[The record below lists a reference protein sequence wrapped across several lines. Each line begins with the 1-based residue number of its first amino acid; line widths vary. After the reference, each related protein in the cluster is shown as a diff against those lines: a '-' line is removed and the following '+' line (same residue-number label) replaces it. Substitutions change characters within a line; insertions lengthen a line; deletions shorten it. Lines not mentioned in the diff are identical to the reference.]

1 MIDAEVSQMNRQHK
15 PVIAGNWKMNT
26 NIVEAQHLTRE
37 IVVGAKTIENV
48 SIILCPPFISLELVK
63 RALTGSSIG
72 LGSQDFH
79 PEPQGAWTGEIAP
92 SMLNNLVGF
101 AIIGH
106 SERRT
111 HFGETDALINQK
123 ALAAIEN
130 NLSPIICVGETL
142 SQREQGEEHTIVE
155 RQLRGALDTI
165 DDIDGIIFAYEP
177 VWAIGTGK
185 AAKPSDANNMMAFIR
200 EVLTTSYASAAS
212 QNAPLLYGGSVTPQ
226 NAAALFEEP
235 EIDGALVGGASLN
248 ASNFLEIAK
257 VASSI
262 TKRMQ

>member
-1 MIDAEVSQMNRQHK
+1 MNRQNK

-26 NIVEAQHLTRE
+26 NIVEAQDLARE
-37 IVVGAKTIENV
+37 IVVGAKNIENV
-48 SIILCPPFISLELVK
+48 SVILCPPFISLELVK
-63 RALTGSSIG
+63 RALKGSSIG

-92 SMLNNLVGF
+92 SMLKDLIEF

-123 ALAAIEN
+123 TLAAIEN
-130 NLSPIICVGETL
+130 GFSPIICVGETL
-142 SQREQGEEHTIVE
+142 SQREQGKEHTIVE
-155 RQLRGALDTI
+155 SQLRGALDTI
-165 DDIDGIIFAYEP
+165 DDIRGILFAYEP

-200 EVLTTSYASAAS
+200 EVLATSYSSSASK
-212 QNAPLLYGGSVTPQ
+212 NVPLLYGGSVSPQ

-235 EIDGALVGGASLN
+235 EIDGALVGGASLD
-248 ASNFLEIAK
+248 ASSFLEIANF
-257 VASSI
+257 ASST